1 MEEFVITVVGLDVFR
16 TIQAVLAHID
26 INQLNP
32 VNRGRLG
39 NFKTLTYSIDI
50 PRDEVIETR
59 RKIMSALAEESTHL
73 LAMYPHGEWMHV
85 YIFDRRVFA
94 S

>member
-1 MEEFVITVVGLDVFR
+1 MEELLITVVGLDVFR
-16 TIQAVLAHID
+16 TVQAVLGHIYV
-26 INQLNP
+26 NQLNP

-59 RKIMSALAEESTHL
+59 RKIMSVLAEESTHL

-85 YIFDRRVFA
+85 YIFDRRTFA
-94 S
+94 